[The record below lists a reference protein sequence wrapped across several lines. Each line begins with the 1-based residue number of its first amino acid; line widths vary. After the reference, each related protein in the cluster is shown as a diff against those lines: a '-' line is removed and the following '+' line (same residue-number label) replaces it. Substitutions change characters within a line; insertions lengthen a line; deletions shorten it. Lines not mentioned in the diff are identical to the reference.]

1 VQTANVISHR
11 TLDQLETDLITR
23 ARHINA
29 EEYAFLCDLREFDLR
44 QGWKAYHFNNCA
56 EWLNFKCGI
65 VPGTAREKLRVAHAM
80 FWLPRLCQAFADGRL
95 AYSKVRALTRI
106 ADEHNEAEL
115 VDYAL
120 GSTAKQVDDHCRR
133 LRNARRD
140 LSTPDAERLHRER
153 ALRCATHGDGSMT
166 ISVEL
171 PQETGVLVMAL
182 EMAAAALARDKH
194 RNEPDDASLFAQ
206 QADALVEVA
215 RAYLG
220 GLGGAHRG
228 RAGTAD
234 NYQVIVQVDESALR
248 DQGGES
254 DLPVET
260 VRRLTWDGCV
270 TPVVVD
276 GSGQPLDVGRKHRV
290 VPPALK
296 RALIARDR
304 HCRYPGCTH
313 ERWLDAHHVMHWAD
327 GGETSLDNSMLLCS
341 KHHRLLHE
349 GGFTVRRSFD
359 GQWCFRT
366 AEGSVVL
373 IRKQQWGSAGTL
385 DASVPC
391 TAYHGL
397 DLRKLLGGDAFE
409 VAEPA

>member
-1 VQTANVISHR
+1 MQTANVISHR
-11 TLDQLETDLITR
+11 TLDQLEADLITR
-23 ARHINA
+23 SERINA
-29 EEYAFLCDLREFDLR
+29 EEYAFLCDVREFDLR

-65 VPGTAREKLRVAHAM
+65 VPGTAREKVRVAHAM
-80 FWLPRLCQAFADGRL
+80 FWLPRVCEAFADGRL

-106 ADEHNEAEL
+106 ADAHNEAAL

-120 GSTAKQVDDHCRR
+120 GATAKQVDDHCRR

-153 ALRCATHGDGSMT
+153 ALHCATHGDGRMR
-166 ISVEL
+166 INVDL
-171 PQETGVLVMAL
+171 PLETGALVMKAL
-182 EMAAAALARDKH
+182 EVAAAALARDKH
-194 RNEPDDASLFAQ
+194 PSEPDDETLFAR
-206 QADALVEVA
+206 QADALVELA
-215 RAYLG
+215 RAYVAG
-220 GLGGAHRG
+220 ERQA
-228 RAGTAD
+228 RASAAD
-234 NYQVIVQVDESALR
+234 HYQVLVHVDESALR

-260 VRRLTWDGCV
+260 VRRLTCDGSV

-276 GSGQPLDVGRKHRV
+276 GSGVPLDVGRRHRV

-327 GGETSLDNSMLLCS
+327 GGKTSLDNTMLLCS

-359 GQWCFRT
+359 GQWCFQT
-366 AEGSVVL
+366 AEGRVVH
-373 IRKQQWGSAGTL
+373 GGVTSHVPAGWVL
-385 DASVPC
+385 EDA
-391 TAYHGL
+391 
-397 DLRKLLGGDAFE
+397 
-409 VAEPA
+409 